1 MPVKMKSNGVSKDAE
16 TKKLRNRVSQQA
28 FRRRQSEYIKQLER
42 KAKDH
47 KPDNERIIELER
59 ENQSLRESLIHC
71 HTKLE
76 SLRTTICSLGD
87 GITRALD
94 DSGQTSKSTINN
106 EVAEIAA
113 PIEVPSPDSPLP
125 NPDPICDNEVSD
137 IGFES
142 PFDLGLFKH
151 SGQSVKIDNFKTP
164 KTPDFTY
171 SELIHQPEPRILSP
185 LPNIWTHQYQMGPT
199 PYVDA
204 LGANEAIA
212 EHLKID
218 WTPSNSPFS
227 EHVSALKNILREKWD
242 GMGRSP
248 ESYPDLFYQSV
259 STVLSMFNS
268 ISRPDAMTWYART
281 RFYHIV
287 DLTVSLLNP
296 TEQAAKKVHPLYR
309 LTHVQSTNKYPSIV
323 DWIPFPSIRDKLILL
338 HSGNPN
344 VDDIFCD
351 AVSGYV
357 VQTNMSELVE
367 GASVL
372 PVHVRVLDLIKAMDE
387 KSKASDVGKL
397 PASNARAIFDSPAT
411 ARLVFQKL
419 RMDHGVSQY
428 MMDPAFFPKVPRAV

>member
-1 MPVKMKSNGVSKDAE
+1 MGRNGSKPRVLPRSVSAMDVSRSEEGSVSK
-16 TKKLRNRVSQQA
+16 T
-28 FRRRQSEYIKQLER
+28 
-42 KAKDH
+42 
-47 KPDNERIIELER
+47 
-59 ENQSLRESLIHC
+59 
-71 HTKLE
+71 
-76 SLRTTICSLGD
+76 
-87 GITRALD
+87 
-94 DSGQTSKSTINN
+94 
-106 EVAEIAA
+106 
-113 PIEVPSPDSPLP
+113 
-125 NPDPICDNEVSD
+125 
-137 IGFES
+137 
-142 PFDLGLFKH
+142 
-151 SGQSVKIDNFKTP
+151 
-164 KTPDFTY
+164 
-171 SELIHQPEPRILSP
+171 
-185 LPNIWTHQYQMGPT
+185 
-199 PYVDA
+199 
-204 LGANEAIA
+204 
-212 EHLKID
+212 
-218 WTPSNSPFS
+218 FS
-227 EHVSALKNILREKWD
+227 
-242 GMGRSP
+242 
-248 ESYPDLFYQSV
+248 FYQSV

-397 PASNARAIFDSPAT
+397 PASNARAIFNSPAT

-428 MMDPAFFPKVPRAV
+428 MMDPAFFQKYPELYDPAANIMAHGVALRPQKQAVLSRPKSLDSVTLKAYRDFTDFSSDLIWKSYQDTLLNGWVPDMSGMGALDDCQVVL